1 MNLHTMK
8 PFSLLSLA
16 LVGAAS
22 AQSRT
27 SLTDAL
33 DSKND
38 TLSELNGMY
47 G

>member
-1 MNLHTMK
+1 MK
-8 PFSLLSLA
+8 LFSLLPLA

-22 AQSRT
+22 AQNSRT

-38 TLSELNGMY
+38 TLSELNGMS